1 MKKGESKFTP
11 DFGTAARNV
20 DQDFEPTEL
29 QNPAPWALVAI
40 AAVLAIW
47 GAFTLYLDAQATDD
61 GEAAQS
67 ARTAGEAGTAAADTT
82 PDEVKQAHG
91 ELIAAQGAALFGTY
105 CATCHQANGSGVRGA
120 IPPIDGSRYVMADAE
135 VPISILLRGIS
146 GPIVVK
152 NEIYNGR
159 MPTFHGV
166 LSDDEIALVLT
177 HVRSSWS
184 NTAERIDPTQVA
196 TVRQTL
202 GSGLASPW
210 ASGAELDDAFGIT
223 DSVEAGVSPDPEATP
238 QSQGEEQ
245 KAEAE

>member
-1 MKKGESKFTP
+1 MKKKESKFTP
-11 DFGTAARNV
+11 DFGTAARNI

-29 QNPAPWALVAI
+29 QNPVPWALVAI
-40 AAVLAIW
+40 AVVLAIW

-67 ARTAGEAGTAAADTT
+67 DRTAVEAGTAPADST
-82 PDEVKQAHG
+82 PDEVKLARG
-91 ELIAAQGAALFGTY
+91 DLTAAQGAALFGTY

-146 GPIVVK
+146 GPIEVK
-152 NEIYNGR
+152 NQIYNGR

-177 HVRSSWS
+177 HVRSAWS
-184 NTAERIDPTQVA
+184 NKAERIDPAQVA

-202 GSGLASPW
+202 GSDLARPW
-210 ASGAELDDAFGIT
+210 ASGAELEDAFGIT
-223 DSVEAGVSPDPEATP
+223 DRTESARPADPETT
-238 QSQGEEQ
+238 QQVQREERN
-245 KAEAE
+245 AEAE